1 MSTLDPLK
9 CGFAKLVTFEYLTG
23 NLVQNQ
29 NVVPT
34 ENAKGSNLKETYE
47 ELQFFYG
54 KDYFKI
60 NYTTFRSK
68 YPSIFDQILSI
79 GKRIPDVKKKG
90 KKKEKAQSVTKYY
103 GNFRNYV

>member
-9 CGFAKLVTFEYLTG
+9 CGFAKAVTFEYLTE

-54 KDYFKI
+54 NDYFKI

-68 YPSIFDQILSI
+68 YPSILDQILSI
-79 GKRIPDVKKKG
+79 GKRIPDVKKKRG
-90 KKKEKAQSVTKYY
+90 KKREGTISDKILWE
-103 GNFRNYV
+103 F